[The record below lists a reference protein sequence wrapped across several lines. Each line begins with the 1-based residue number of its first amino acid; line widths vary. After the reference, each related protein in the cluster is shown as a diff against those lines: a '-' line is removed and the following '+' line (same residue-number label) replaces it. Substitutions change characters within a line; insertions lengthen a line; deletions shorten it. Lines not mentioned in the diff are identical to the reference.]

1 MAMLTLVFVALVF
14 DSLWWICFLEF
25 NNGFCLFRRLK
36 PLYSQGQN
44 ETHSL
49 GLVFQSLG
57 TPAALAPSTSF
68 LKSQVAEAMASTRVA
83 GLLPQYVAPSE
94 EGILWGT
101 EQRKSLFEA
110 MKEANYRWD
119 AEAGLW
125 QPKDIVEPAELAA
138 LGNDGNAVPIS
149 TRLPT
154 LPFAAHFEWNAGF
167 LWHLLMPGFGG
178 VEEHTPDEKRFLTY
192 CWLRCRAHGINPH
205 AMDPDKTGYLNRILS
220 VEVPY
225 DEVLELTACFPEDF
239 TSCPRA
245 DYVCSH
251 REICLEWF
259 SHFQKGP
266 GKSTGFGTPTGSGN
280 LFFRSSENL
289 NRHHH
294 LLNKYYQVVVDPATT
309 VTIKLPRATA
319 VDMRNRRQLSK
330 AWQEGWWWE
339 CEKIEG
345 SDGSYYGIRFPME
358 VTVWTYSREEVTRF
372 VLREEAGGLSPEL
385 RILES

>member
-1 MAMLTLVFVALVF
+1 
-14 DSLWWICFLEF
+14 
-25 NNGFCLFRRLK
+25 
-36 PLYSQGQN
+36 
-44 ETHSL
+44 
-49 GLVFQSLG
+49 
-57 TPAALAPSTSF
+57 
-68 LKSQVAEAMASTRVA
+68 
-83 GLLPQYVAPSE
+83 
-94 EGILWGT
+94 
-101 EQRKSLFEA
+101 

-138 LGNDGNAVPIS
+138 LGNDGNPLPIS

-167 LWHLLMPGFGG
+167 LWHLLMGGMGG
-178 VEEHTPDEKRFLTY
+178 VDEHTPDQKRFLTY

-266 GKSTGFGTPTGSGN
+266 GKSTGFGTPTGFGI
-280 LFFRSSENL
+280 LFFRSLENL
-289 NRHHH
+289 DRHHH

-345 SDGSYYGIRFPME
+345 SDGSYYGIRVPTE
-358 VTVWTYSREEVTRF
+358 CTELTIWNYSREENARF
-372 VLREEAGGLSPEL
+372 VPR
-385 RILES
+385 